1 MSLLTDL
8 EAVQR
13 EQNRLAAVVDEQAR
27 IIARQEEQLNG
38 ERGMSAALNAN
49 TAEVRG
55 LRKAMYWVAGLIVA
69 GSISMAFAA
78 LPLIGGH

>member
-1 MSLLTDL
+1 MSLLTDIDTIRREL
-8 EAVQR
+8 QR
-13 EQNRLAAVVDEQAR
+13 HATVIEEQAK
-27 IIARQEEQLNG
+27 IIARQDEQLNG

-69 GSISMAFAA
+69 GSISMVFAA
-78 LPLIGGH
+78 LPLVGH